1 MRLEDFRYISEIIKR
16 GSFSKAAKS
25 LYISQ
30 PALSKAVLKL
40 ETELGVTLIERD
52 KNALRLTSA
61 GELFLAE
68 AQKVLEITDHLV
80 QQMHALSPDKNA
92 TLRVGASQFYIKYF
106 FPRVIPYFN
115 QLYPNIHIKIT
126 EEVSNLTE
134 KYLLDGD
141 LDVSIV
147 PLPVHSPKLSYTHI
161 FEETFQFAFSSLRED
176 YQQLYSEG
184 MSHGRFDL
192 SYFKREPFILLK
204 QGFKMRTLSES
215 IFNCYDFQPDVAL
228 ETENYDTINSLI
240 SHQYGV
246 SILPSFITKYD
257 NVSYVPLDCEFA
269 NRQIVAAYAKSN
281 SDNKFIK
288 AFIRC
293 LQEVLKDSLD
303 T

>member
-1 MRLEDFRYISEIIKR
+1 MRLEDFRYISEIMKR

-40 ETELGVTLIERD
+40 EKELGVTLLERD
-52 KNALRLTSA
+52 KNSLKLTSA
-61 GELFLAE
+61 GELFLTE
-68 AQKVLEITDHLV
+68 AHKVLEITDHLV
-80 QQMHALSPDKNA
+80 QQMYALSPVKSV

-106 FPRVIPYFN
+106 FPRVIPFFN
-115 QLYPNIHIKIT
+115 QRFPNIQIKIT

-141 LDVSIV
+141 LDLSIV
-147 PLPVHSPKLSYTHI
+147 PLPVHSPKLSYAGVY
-161 FEETFQFAFSSLRED
+161 EETFQFAFSSLRED
-176 YQQLYSEG
+176 YQLLYREAASQG
-184 MSHGRFDL
+184 HFDL

-204 QGFKMRTLSES
+204 QGFKMRTVSES
-215 IFNCYDFQPDVAL
+215 IFDCYGFQPDVAL

-269 NRQIVAAYAKSN
+269 SRQIVAAYAKSN
-281 SDNKFIK
+281 SDNKFIQ

-293 LQEVLKDSLD
+293 LQEVLKDDLD
-303 T
+303 V